1 MSEVA
6 AELREARALGDDG
19 SVVQVPVPLVDKA
32 VQACEEL
39 QQVRDWGAGGA
50 GQALARREGG
60 ERRAAAGGGARAP
73 LHKSLSRPCEHNAA
87 CITYIPAPATAPAA
101 GLAPGALPGRWHSAA
116 ATAPTTR
123 GSRLKPQ
130 LTAPPPVHPLL
141 SHRRARRR

>member
-6 AELREARALGDDG
+6 AELRALGDDG
-19 SVVQVPVPLVDKA
+19 SIVQVPAPLVDRA

-50 GQALARREGG
+50 GQALAGREGG
-60 ERRAAAGGGARAP
+60 ERRAAAQAALAHRCAV
-73 LHKSLSRPCEHNAA
+73 SLSRPCEHSAA

-116 ATAPTTR
+116 ATAPTAR